1 MIHADPHGG
10 ERMKARMAVI
20 GGSGLYQLDGARVRE
35 QLEVPTPWGLPSE
48 PLTIAEIAGEEVVFL
63 PRHGRGHR
71 YLPSE
76 VHSRA
81 NMWALKSVGVEQ
93 ILALSAVGSLT
104 ERCAPGEFV
113 LCDDLVDR
121 TVRRPGTFFGDGI
134 VGHIAF
140 ARPFCDGIRT
150 AAAGVLAARS
160 HPHHT
165 SGTYVCMEGPA
176 FSTRAESELHRS
188 WNASLI
194 GMTALPEARLAREAE
209 ICYATLAMVTDFDC
223 WKDAGESVSVEMVVS
238 TMKSNTEALRR
249 MLPDIIEAM
258 RGRAD
263 CSCRHAARDAIMTDV
278 SLIPYDVKRKL
289 ALFYGKYWG
298 TEGNAPP

>member
-1 MIHADPHGG
+1 
-10 ERMKARMAVI
+10 MKARLAVI
-20 GGSGLYQLDGARVRE
+20 GGSGLYQLDGPRIAE
-35 QLEVPTPWGLPSE
+35 QLEVPTPWGLPSDT
-48 PLTIAEIAGEEVVFL
+48 LTIAEIAGEEVVFL

-76 VHSRA
+76 VPSRA
-81 NMWALKSVGVEQ
+81 NIWALKSVGVEQ

-113 LCDDLVDR
+113 LCDNLVDR

-134 VGHIAF
+134 VGHIGF
-140 ARPFCDGIRT
+140 AHPFCDGIRA

-223 WKDAGESVSVEMVVS
+223 WKDTGESVSVEMVVA

-249 MLPDIIEAM
+249 MLPDIIAAM
-258 RGRAD
+258 RGRED
-263 CSCRHAARDAIMTDV
+263 CSCRHAARDAIMTDAA
-278 SLIPYDVKRKL
+278 LIPYDVRRKL

-298 TEGNAPP
+298 TAAAAAPLSKEGITP

>member
-1 MIHADPHGG
+1 MSV
-10 ERMKARMAVI
+10 RLAVI
-20 GGSGLYQLDGARVRE
+20 GGSGLYRLDGARMVE
-35 QLEVPTPWGLPSE
+35 QREVPTPWGLPSDAI
-48 PLTIAEIAGEEVVFL
+48 TISEIAGQEVAFL

-76 VHSRA
+76 VPSRA
-81 NMWALKSVGVEQ
+81 NIWALKSIGVEQ

-113 LCDDLVDR
+113 LCDNLVDR
-121 TVRRPGTFFGDGI
+121 TVRRPGTYFGDGI
-134 VGHIAF
+134 VGHIGF
-140 ARPFCDGIRT
+140 ARPFCDGMRS

-223 WKDAGESVSVEMVVS
+223 WKDTGESVSVELVVA
-238 TMKSNTEALRR
+238 TMRSNTEALTA
-249 MLPDIIEAM
+249 MLPDMVAALK
-258 RGRAD
+258 GRAD
-263 CSCRHAARDAIMTDV
+263 CSCRHAARDAIMTET
-278 SLIPYDVKRKL
+278 SLIPYDARRRL
-289 ALFYGKYWG
+289 ALFYGKYW
-298 TEGNAPP
+298 TKEGNASR